1 MQNQLLNP
9 HQLWMRVVLWVYT
22 HPVQWGPSSAVGRAQ
37 VQLHPSLGWW
47 VFFQI
52 WLPAPRM
59 SWSYYPT
66 RSRDTDTQFWECLE
80 HQYWVAAQSSV
91 TYRSN
96 IVTIPRNNS
105 KIINIWRERLV
116 FLVFYNVATL
126 NAHNHLSYNDKLSFQ
141 FIYAHTK
148 AHLAQSAICA
158 SRLCVVSGSGQL
170 SKSSIYNHNTKRN
183 IWVCQESNW
192 AQEHNI
198 NK

>member
-1 MQNQLLNP
+1 
-9 HQLWMRVVLWVYT
+9 MRMVLWVYA
-22 HPVQWGPSSAVGRAQ
+22 HPVQWGPSSTVGRAQ

-52 WLPAPRM
+52 WLPAPGM

-66 RSRDTDTQFWECLE
+66 RSRDTDTQLWEYLD

-105 KIINIWRERLV
+105 KIINRWRQRIV
-116 FLVFYNVATL
+116 FLIFYNVASL
-126 NAHNHLSYNDKLSFQ
+126 NAHNHSSYNDKLSFP
-141 FIYAHTK
+141 
-148 AHLAQSAICA
+148 
-158 SRLCVVSGSGQL
+158 VVDYVRFRTGQ
-170 SKSSIYNHNTKRN
+170 SKSSIYNRNTKRN
-183 IWVCQESNW
+183 ILVCQESNW
-192 AQEHNI
+192 AQEHNM